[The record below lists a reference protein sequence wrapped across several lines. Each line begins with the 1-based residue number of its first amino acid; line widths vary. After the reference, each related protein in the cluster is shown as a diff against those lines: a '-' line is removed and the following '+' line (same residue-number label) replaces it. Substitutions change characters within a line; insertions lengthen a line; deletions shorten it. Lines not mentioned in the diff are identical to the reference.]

1 MKIIFRVEEL
11 QRSRVGA
18 PRGRITKL
26 TLLLRH
32 SATLLFLIIAL
43 PGCMREVPP
52 ASVGIKFNASTGVSE
67 KLVKPQ
73 VVWVGRWE
81 QIIVYPTSIRNA
93 SYVRNANE
101 GDRIGD
107 DSIPASTSEGAILP
121 CDVTIAYHVQ
131 SEDVVK
137 AFQNFGSENLAQ
149 IQKQFI
155 RWVAVYGVNVV
166 SGKRSIFDLTSTD
179 RAKFGREVKDVV
191 SPMLG
196 RWGITVDDV
205 FIGEVHPHDEVRSKI
220 QERIQVRNELELAK
234 MALQRAKIDAQTIL
248 TNAQR
253 EAEQNRLLAGQ
264 GANVLELKRLELQR
278 LAIEK
283 WDGRPPKIGDGRIP
297 FTSLNL
303 R

>member
-1 MKIIFRVEEL
+1 MKTTTT
-11 QRSRVGA
+11 QPHTGT
-18 PRGRITKL
+18 PN
-26 TLLLRH
+26 LLLLP
-32 SATLLFLIIAL
+32 LLVASLGL
-43 PGCMREVPP
+43 TGCMREVPP

-93 SYVRNANE
+93 SYVRNASE
-101 GDRIGD
+101 GDRQGD

-131 SEDVVK
+131 TEDVVK

-179 RAKFGREVKDVV
+179 RAKFGREVKDVI

-196 RWGITVDDV
+196 EWGITVDDV
-205 FIGEVHPHDEVRSKI
+205 FIGEVHPHDEVRAKI